1 MKLAMTAKEYLLNEG
16 EYCRW
21 QAARC
26 ADPFIA
32 GELRRLAECFEQ
44 TATAR
49 PAAKWIDIP
58 RDDRP
63 AELGDSR

>member
-1 MKLAMTAKEYLLNEG
+1 MKPAMTAKEYLLSEG

-49 PAAKWIDIP
+49 PAAKWSDVP

-63 AELGDSR
+63 VELGNSR